1 MAKKTT
7 KKRLIELI
15 RILRAYGN
23 RILDGLTEEQIK
35 WTPEGTKGRSISSYL
50 RHILNSETFW
60 FNMMGDDSFKYFGNK
75 VPFNELF
82 NSFQKY
88 GEMVLNLIEKTEF
101 DDLIIQNPVFED
113 GNYQKLIQK
122 GTIAWAIWRTS
133 MHAVHHFGQCAYIR
147 YALENPPSEKLPG
160 VEGKSDP
167 WGYVMDKIVFLAHSD
182 DED

>member
-1 MAKKTT
+1 MTKKTT
-7 KKRLIELI
+7 KKRLKELVELI
-15 RILRAYGN
+15 RAYGN
-23 RILDGLTEEQIK
+23 RMLEGLTEEQIQ

-50 RHILNSETFW
+50 RHLLNSETYW
-60 FNMMGDDSFKYFGNK
+60 YNIMGDDSFKYFGKNVSFK
-75 VPFNELF
+75 EMVDN
-82 NSFQKY
+82 FQKHR
-88 GEMVLNLIEKTEF
+88 EMIKNLIEKAGI
-101 DDLIIQNPVFED
+101 DDLNIQNPVFED

-147 YALENPPSEKLPG
+147 YSLGNPPSEKLPG
-160 VEGKSDP
+160 VENKSDP